1 MYQCLASDFDNRVEK
16 KLQSVIRQVNKY
28 GYSAEYKVV
37 SREVKEVPVY
47 REEGTIRTKCGT
59 TLVEVV
65 NYEFTMPDFKVGN
78 YTPVAVIEHDVVEN
92 SNVANFVH
100 IIGNF
105 EAPAEWW
112 TIKGHCDDCNDSYL
126 RKKTVMLLNNEDGTY
141 RQIGTSCLKKYLGI
155 TCFNVIHNYM
165 SVEELIEEEMAVNID
180 YLPYQKQY
188 VETKRLLACVYS
200 MYDVMGGF
208 VRNHTIEKAWDAAI
222 NSDTKISESC
232 IERAENTIKYFD
244 SLDVEELNSFAR
256 DVKAAVLTKYI
267 GCSGYIA
274 YAPELQNKLMI
285 KAEQKTEAMKSEYV
299 GNVKDKI
306 VVDVTVIG
314 CTGFESQYGY
324 MFVNTFKTVDSDN
337 IFVWITGTKSY
348 EVGTKLTIMGTI
360 KNHQEYRGV
369 KQTVLTRVKEV

>member
-1 MYQCLASDFDNRVEK
+1 MYQCLASDFDSRVEK

-28 GYSAEYKVV
+28 GFSAEYKVV

-47 REEGTIRTKCGT
+47 REEGTVRTKLGT

-92 SNVANFVH
+92 SNVTNFVH
-100 IIGNF
+100 VIGNF

-155 TCFNVIHNYM
+155 TCFNVIHNYL
-165 SVEELIEEEMAVNID
+165 SVEELVEEELVIYSD
-180 YLPYQKQY
+180 YLPRQNRY

-200 MYDVMGGF
+200 MYDAMGGF
-208 VRNHTIEKAWDAAI
+208 VKNHTIEKAWSAAT
-222 NSDTKISESC
+222 SDVEIPEFC
-232 IERAENTIKYFD
+232 MERAEDTIKYFD
-244 SLDVEELNSFAR
+244 SLDIEELNSFAQ

-267 GCSGYIA
+267 GCSGYVA

-285 KAEQKTEAMKSEYV
+285 KAEQKAEAVKSEYV
-299 GNVKDKI
+299 GNIKDKI
-306 VVDVTVIG
+306 TVNVVVTG

-324 MFVNTFKTVDSDN
+324 MFVNTFKAVDNDN
-337 IFVWITGTKSY
+337 VFVWITGTKSY
-348 EVGTKLTIMGTI
+348 DVGTKLTITGTI
-360 KNHQEYRGV
+360 KNHQEYRGIR
-369 KQTVLTRVKEV
+369 QTVLTRVKEV